1 MIFLSESGVWALKYP
16 RRSLLVGSSN
26 RLNNYSFGVKNCINY
41 ILCVPCQAASG
52 MPASFA
58 SPLHRWVVGLLKKT
72 KRAIP
77 NKKTLFLPQRRSEM
91 ILTSRPPVN
100 FASNILGLKK
110 TLEAKFYNG
119 LQKKYKEQLVFNSK
133 IITR

>member
-1 MIFLSESGVWALKYP
+1 MVTKVSGLKIVES
-16 RRSLLVGSSN
+16 
-26 RLNNYSFGVKNCINY
+26 Y
-41 ILCVPCQAASG
+41 ILCVPCQAALG
-52 MPASFA
+52 VPASFCE
-58 SPLHRWVVGLLKKT
+58 SSHRRVAGPLKKS
-72 KRAIP
+72 RRSVP

>member
-1 MIFLSESGVWALKYP
+1 MVSNISVMMFLSESGVWALKYP

-41 ILCVPCQAASG
+41 ILCVPCQAAIG

-100 FASNILGLKK
+100 FASNVLGFKKSFRGEILQRTAKK
-110 TLEAKFYNG
+110 TIRN
-119 LQKKYKEQLVFNSK
+119 
-133 IITR
+133 I

>member
-1 MIFLSESGVWALKYP
+1 MNFIRNDLNYRTAGLPAQLKKS
-16 RRSLLVGSSN
+16 RRSV
-26 RLNNYSFGVKNCINY
+26 
-41 ILCVPCQAASG
+41 
-52 MPASFA
+52 
-58 SPLHRWVVGLLKKT
+58 
-72 KRAIP
+72 P